1 MPQSYDVVVIGGGHN
16 GLVNA
21 AYLAKAG
28 KKVLVLERRGV
39 LGGAAVTEEI
49 VPGFLFSECSYVVSL
64 LRPEIIRELDLPR
77 HGLEILP
84 LDGTFSPMLNGD
96 YLWRVN
102 DHAKTQREIRRHS
115 RLDAEAYD
123 EFSKMMTPM
132 CRFVKPMLS
141 MIPPDPTTLNPKD
154 LKQLNFMLQRFREL
168 SSDERYTLVQLMTMS
183 SADFLDQWFE
193 TDVLKATMSASGII
207 GTFLG
212 IRSPGTAYVLLH
224 HYMGEIDGA
233 FRSWGF
239 SRGGTGQI
247 SNSIGSAAREAGVE
261 IRTKAS
267 VQKIVIK
274 NNRASGVVLSTGEE
288 ISCNVISSSVDP
300 YLTFEKFIEAK
311 ELPSDFLESVRRFK
325 FRGSSGKVNLALD
338 ALPNFRSLPGEGA
351 HLRGAMSIS
360 PGMEYMERA
369 YDDAKYGH
377 FSRRPYIDM
386 VIPSLTDPSVA
397 PAGKHV
403 LSCFVQYAPYKLA
416 EGTWDDQKEA
426 FGNNVIN
433 TIAEH
438 APNIKD
444 IIIDKQVITPLDL
457 EREFGLTQGNI
468 FQGELSLEQLFFLR
482 PVPGWAY
489 YRTPVDNLYMCGSA
503 THPGGGIMGAN
514 GRIASQVILKE
525 CAHWWWSQRADH
537 RVLSG
542 EGRIQTAG
550 AGTPR
555 NRGRRRRDRR
565 ISSWLQGFHAF
576 AHARTF
582 ARRHRQR
589 PASRAPQAGDS
600 ASRAKGVCAC
610 SRRPLPRFL
619 RRRRKDRRLHL
630 AHLRE
635 GWRALHP
642 VRGVAAGNVRRVRSD
657 CRDDPSR
664 HRQSFTGGSVEF
676 VQGWAQH
683 SRPRQDRHF

>member
-28 KKVLVLERRGV
+28 RKVLVLERRHV

-84 LDGTFSPMLNGD
+84 LDGTFTPMLNGD

-115 RLDAEAYD
+115 RVDAEAYD

-141 MIPPDPTTLNPKD
+141 MVPPDPTTLYPKD
-154 LKQLNFMLQRFREL
+154 LKQLNFLLQRFREL
-168 SSDERYTLVQLMTMS
+168 SSDERYTLIQLMTMS
-183 SADFLDQWFE
+183 AADFLDQWFE

-239 SRGGTGQI
+239 SRGGTGAI
-247 SNSIGSAAREAGVE
+247 SLAIAAAGREAGVE
-261 IRTKAS
+261 IRTQAS
-267 VQKIVIK
+267 VAKILVK
-274 NNRASGVVLSTGEE
+274 DGRVAGVVLKSGEE
-288 ISCNVISSSVDP
+288 IACNVVSSSVDP
-300 YLTFEKFIEAK
+300 HLTFETFLEAK
-311 ELPSDFLESVRRFK
+311 DLPADFLESVRRYK

-338 ALPNFRSLPGEGA
+338 GLPNFKVLPGSGA

-360 PGMEYMERA
+360 PSMEYMERA
-369 YDDAKYGH
+369 YDEAKYGH
-377 FSRRPYIDM
+377 FSSRPYIDM
-386 VIPSLTDPSVA
+386 VLPSLTDPSVA
-397 PAGKHV
+397 PPGKHV

-416 EGTWDDQKEA
+416 EGTWDGQREA

-438 APNIKD
+438 APNIKKL
-444 IIIDKQVITPLDL
+444 IVGKQVLTPLDL

-482 PVPGWAY
+482 PVAGWAY
-489 YRTPVDNLYMCGSA
+489 YRTPVSNLYMCGSA

-525 CAHWWWSQRADH
+525 WKKA
-537 RVLSG
+537 V
-542 EGRIQTAG
+542 
-550 AGTPR
+550 
-555 NRGRRRRDRR
+555 N
-565 ISSWLQGFHAF
+565 
-576 AHARTF
+576 
-582 ARRHRQR
+582 
-589 PASRAPQAGDS
+589 
-600 ASRAKGVCAC
+600 
-610 SRRPLPRFL
+610 
-619 RRRRKDRRLHL
+619 
-630 AHLRE
+630 
-635 GWRALHP
+635 
-642 VRGVAAGNVRRVRSD
+642 
-657 CRDDPSR
+657 
-664 HRQSFTGGSVEF
+664 
-676 VQGWAQH
+676 
-683 SRPRQDRHF
+683 